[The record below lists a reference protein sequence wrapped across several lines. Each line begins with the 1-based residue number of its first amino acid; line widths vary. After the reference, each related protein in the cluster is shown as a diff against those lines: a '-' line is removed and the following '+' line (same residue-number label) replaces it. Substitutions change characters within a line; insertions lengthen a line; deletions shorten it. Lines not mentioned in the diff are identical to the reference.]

1 MSILGN
7 SEDLE
12 EMPHN
17 MVFHHGLHLS
27 LRQKRSVE
35 EEIQSRLDCIKL
47 LIYREY

>member
-17 MVFHHGLHLS
+17 VASHHGLHLS
-27 LRQKRSVE
+27 LRPKRSVE
-35 EEIQSRLDCIKL
+35 EEIQSKLDCK
-47 LIYREY
+47 

>member
-7 SEDLE
+7 SEDPE
-12 EMPHN
+12 EIPHISAS
-17 MVFHHGLHLS
+17 HHGLHLS

-47 LIYREY
+47 LIYPEY